1 MSKSTAGD
9 MVTPVGYP
17 AVHFHKRSGVSARGG
32 CLRRL
37 QPTSPVATR
46 ALGGNPSRCSR
57 HREPAPLSATCSG
70 YNRSKLRKP
79 EQLQPRTADTTLI
92 GVPSVLRGV
101 HTPCTVAAATATGV
115 TASAGTVVPSS
126 QLSPPPSSAVQTT
139 PSAVVNRIT
148 SYSGDPVKVV
158 AGAVVVVGAV
168 VAVVG
173 AALVVVVAVGLA
185 LVVAAS
191 STVVVDDGPAVV
203 VGAAVVV
210 ELAPVVAVADVVDVA
225 TPALV
230 EVGGAAVVDCSTFAE
245 RAAAPVGATAAEVSA
260 DAPGPHVA
268 STRTTE
274 NDAETA
280 PSSRLTV
287 PLTIRR
293 EDATSAIDVS
303 LRMVAETPPLVT
315 VLVEP
320 GGGMSAV

>member
-1 MSKSTAGD
+1 M
-9 MVTPVGYP
+9 
-17 AVHFHKRSGVSARGG
+17 
-32 CLRRL
+32 
-37 QPTSPVATR
+37 
-46 ALGGNPSRCSR
+46 
-57 HREPAPLSATCSG
+57 
-70 YNRSKLRKP
+70 
-79 EQLQPRTADTTLI
+79 
-92 GVPSVLRGV
+92 
-101 HTPCTVAAATATGV
+101 
-115 TASAGTVVPSS
+115 
-126 QLSPPPSSAVQTT
+126 QTT

-185 LVVAAS
+185 LVVGVGPALVVAVGPALVVAGS
-191 STVVVDDGPAVV
+191 STVVVGDGPAVV

-245 RAAAPVGATAAEVSA
+245 RATTPFGATAASASA
-260 DAPGPHVA
+260 DAPGPHLA